1 MQATVYSY
9 QEFWIISLI
18 VLIYQGRGGE
28 ELSLELSRALQRSLL
43 GGQSGVGEHL
53 CSLLILINLRC
64 HLMHTNLYIN
74 DLAGAAI
81 NLSALSIF
89 DGKLCWNLYIDGLI
103 LSSQGNL
110 LDALAIAVKVYN
122 NALKTLISTVLSCSC
137 ACVNLH

>member
-1 MQATVYSY
+1 MT
-9 QEFWIISLI
+9 

-53 CSLLILINLRC
+53 CSLILIILCC
-64 HLMHTNLYIN
+64 HLMHTNSYIN
-74 DLAGAAI
+74 DLVAGAAI

-110 LDALAIAVKVYN
+110 LDALAIAVKVYDY
-122 NALKTLISTVLSCSC
+122 ALKT
-137 ACVNLH
+137 